1 MFRAVGLFGHLC
13 VTNTHVINVII
24 IIIIIIIIAAT
35 EVYRLIVLR
44 PIIDHR
50 RTLSSWAD
58 GVEYYCSVIQ

>member
-1 MFRAVGLFGHLC
+1 MLWVYGHLC

-50 RTLSSWAD
+50 RTLSTWAD